1 MYTRR
6 LRIQLPLYQLLY
18 KEEKK
23 KSSQKMTSF
32 VNYSDQVYFYLPQT
46 LSARRPL
53 ERDKWLTEKRSAI
66 GDASVF
72 PPEALPTLTANEH
85 TLAQRC
91 SARINNPIIASP
103 TFEEKRKKKVL
114 TGCQLKITRLI
125 SSASLPNPS
134 RIQVKLAWIIFGLV
148 VAQHEALGDVWW
160 RHRSQ

>member
-1 MYTRR
+1 
-6 LRIQLPLYQLLY
+6 
-18 KEEKK
+18 
-23 KSSQKMTSF
+23 MTSF

-53 ERDKWLTEKRSAI
+53 ERDKWLTGKRSAI

-103 TFEEKRKKKVL
+103 TFEEKRKKKS
-114 TGCQLKITRLI
+114 THRL
-125 SSASLPNPS
+125 P
-134 RIQVKLAWIIFGLV
+134 VKNNAADKFR
-148 VAQHEALGDVWW
+148 VAAKPFEDT
-160 RHRSQ
+160 S